1 MNGVNDYLDDRV
13 IQNDVKNE
21 WKDSFGIWK
30 EWDEDVIRDQRS
42 LYELYLL
49 NRSLQNYMAYIWKM
63 Q

>member
-30 EWDEDVIRDQRS
+30 E
-42 LYELYLL
+42 
-49 NRSLQNYMAYIWKM
+49 
-63 Q
+63 